1 MHAAA
6 DAARAVALDPT
17 YARGWVRRAMAL
29 EGLGRLADA
38 SAAAAQAAALSP
50 ASDVCRLAARL
61 ASLVPIHDAEDDE
74 VAERTT
80 STWVTRVCSSAGA
93 GRFVRAN
100 SDLQA
105 GRAVMVDQPLAAVL
119 NKAHRKTHCAW
130 CFAPLPRLAAVPCAR
145 CPGPL
150 YCSSL
155 CAESDGAVEG
165 SSEAP
170 THGGNGECRAP
181 WALVLDSEAVLATR
195 LATMSEVVGSELA
208 AVGCSLVTHWADM
221 LPEHRLQNASA
232 STRHRPALLCVC
244 VCEISCGESSFF
256 CAMLLFRR
264 PSK

>member
-6 DAARAVALDPT
+6 DAARAVALNPT

-38 SAAAAQAAALSP
+38 SAAAAQAAALSA
-50 ASDVCRLAARL
+50 ASDVARLAARL
-61 ASLVPIHDAEDDE
+61 ASMVPIPDAEDDE
-74 VAERTT
+74 EVAERAA
-80 STWVTRVCSSAGA
+80 SPSVTRVCSSAGV
-93 GRFVRAN
+93 GRFLRAN
-100 SDLQA
+100 SELQA
-105 GRAVMVDQPLAAVL
+105 GGVVLVDQPLAAVL
-119 NKAHRKTHCAW
+119 NKTHRKTHCAW

-150 YCSSL
+150 YCSGL

-165 SSEAP
+165 SSGEAP

-181 WALVLDSEAVLATR
+181 WAIVLDSEAVLATR

-208 AVGCSLVTHWADM
+208 AGGSLVTHWADM

-232 STRHRPALLCVC
+232 
-244 VCEISCGESSFF
+244 
-256 CAMLLFRR
+256 
-264 PSK
+264 